1 MKQVLDL
8 TKTYS
13 PENRTKIL
21 AVKMTPDES
30 KYVAEVARSMGHSLS
45 MFTREALQEHI
56 TKCLLKSQ

>member
-13 PENRTKIL
+13 LENKSKVL

-30 KYVAEVARSMGHSLS
+30 RHVAEIARKFGFSLS
-45 MFTREALQEHI
+45 MFTREALQAYI
-56 TKCLLKSQ
+56 DKLLDDLG